1 MLSAAGSVLCSPSRL
16 AAPPAVEQTPGDTPD
31 PAPTGLIRDRLGS
44 DVMPRRYADGFARF
58 GAIST
63 RSSFALGENFLDA
76 RVVSLRVDDA
86 DGWSVVDG
94 GAAAPEV
101 LGEDRFDAYRASH
114 PPVRMYV
121 HLLYSGLEGASS
133 RRLEFGFRHRST
145 GGPLMVEPDR
155 SAALDRSSAM
165 PLWAQLHADL
175 VRRIGDD
182 EFAGSEFPG
191 EHALTTSYG
200 VSRHTTREALR
211 HLRNEG
217 ILIAERGRPSRLAGP
232 PVIEQ
237 PLGALYSLF
246 AAVEATGVAQHSVV
260 RALEL
265 RTDPAVAVTLQVGP
279 KAPLLYLERIRMA
292 GAMPLALD
300 YAWLPGDLAR
310 DLLDADFTHTA
321 LYIELEQRCGIRL
334 TGGREDVTAVVPDRG
349 CGSTR
354 TRFEDRRA
362 VDPPLGLHE
371 FPAGGVAAHS
381 VRGDRFT
388 VSATFS
394 PSEAIASCRPRRCTP
409 CKHPL
414 IQGALFMTGAPPE
427 ADPAAAHAL
436 IAESGAILIDVRED
450 DEWAAGHARTPSMY
464 ASAISILLPTLLS
477 RNWSWCAARALGRAQ
492 LSRPSPMPVAQRT
505 ICRAE

>member
-58 GAIST
+58 GAIYT

-334 TGGREDVTAVVPDRG
+334 TGGREDVTAVVPDREDAAALELDSKTAALSIRRLG
-349 CGSTR
+349 CMNSRPVELRHT
-354 TRFEDRRA
+354 
-362 VDPPLGLHE
+362 V
-371 FPAGGVAAHS
+371 

-394 PSEAIASCRPRRCTP
+394 PSEGYRFVPATP
-409 CKHPL
+409 L
-414 IQGALFMTGAPPE
+414 
-427 ADPAAAHAL
+427 HAL
-436 IAESGAILIDVRED
+436 
-450 DEWAAGHARTPSMY
+450 
-464 ASAISILLPTLLS
+464 
-477 RNWSWCAARALGRAQ
+477 
-492 LSRPSPMPVAQRT
+492 
-505 ICRAE
+505 